1 MVAPLHCVFPI
12 LHLHLCRGA
21 QLPKRHRFVLH
32 ASFLCMLSLKVVCSF
47 LGRAVHATIVKAVA
61 RVLSNRAQLCE
72 WMGASV
78 VVRSTYSR
86 CFSRGTERL
95 LISAQTVCLLGSARG
110 TVDNTYAH
118 IPSYLNFHLF
128 CFILL
133 VFKTNSHHAT
143 QNWLQICWVA
153 QVHPKLSNPLLH
165 LPKLW
170 GCKHGTM
177 YLSFFLP
184 ILRECLVSIFYLIYL
199 LASSWGVYCLDLGEG
214 CVIFICQVYNCGS

>member
-1 MVAPLHCVFPI
+1 MSEWGLVWLLGALIPDVSVGELKGYSSQHR
-12 LHLHLCRGA
+12 LC
-21 QLPKRHRFVLH
+21 
-32 ASFLCMLSLKVVCSF
+32 
-47 LGRAVHATIVKAVA
+47 
-61 RVLSNRAQLCE
+61 
-72 WMGASV
+72 
-78 VVRSTYSR
+78 
-86 CFSRGTERL
+86 
-95 LISAQTVCLLGSARG
+95 VCLLGSARG

-153 QVHPKLSNPLLH
+153 RVHPKLSNPLLH